1 MERRTRYLWTV
12 LQDTGGRNGAV
23 VALCLTATLCAA
35 RTPAD
40 TLSVDSCVGLALARA
55 PAARAAAF
63 DVDAAAA
70 RLRAAR
76 AAYAPR
82 LLAEGEY
89 GRSQGF
95 DEVVTNGGSTAAL
108 LTVETTLLDG
118 GLRDAQVAS
127 AQARLKSAAALEQ
140 QRRADVA
147 LAVRTAYF
155 VALAA
160 RSETEIQGDNLRVLR
175 ESVGLLQR
183 QEAIGLVPHND
194 VLRGQLAVEA
204 AQTAQ
209 RAAAAQLDT
218 ARREL
223 AALIDADVTAASL
236 TEPAPAAFHEATAA
250 MIDASPVITDARA
263 ALEAARHDADAMRS
277 EWRGHVTLTASGG
290 ALGVQPGPTFRD
302 NGGGQ
307 FLFGVSVPLFDG
319 GAVAARIAAAVA
331 AANSAAADLQQARQT
346 ITIALARASV
356 EARRAQADLTAGQR
370 TVPTAEEDF
379 QLMRARYFG
388 GGNVRLLE
396 VLDALSQSVE
406 SRLNV
411 PRALLTCRL
420 AVATEAQILGEVT
433 P

>member
-1 MERRTRYLWTV
+1 
-12 LQDTGGRNGAV
+12 
-23 VALCLTATLCAA
+23 
-35 RTPAD
+35 
-40 TLSVDSCVGLALARA
+40 
-55 PAARAAAF
+55 
-63 DVDAAAA
+63 
-70 RLRAAR
+70 
-76 AAYAPR
+76 
-82 LLAEGEY
+82 
-89 GRSQGF
+89 
-95 DEVVTNGGSTAAL
+95 
-108 LTVETTLLDG
+108 
-118 GLRDAQVAS
+118 
-127 AQARLKSAAALEQ
+127 
-140 QRRADVA
+140 
-147 LAVRTAYF
+147 
-155 VALAA
+155 
-160 RSETEIQGDNLRVLR
+160 
-175 ESVGLLQR
+175 
-183 QEAIGLVPHND
+183 
-194 VLRGQLAVEA
+194 
-204 AQTAQ
+204 
-209 RAAAAQLDT
+209 
-218 ARREL
+218 
-223 AALIDADVTAASL
+223 
-236 TEPAPAAFHEATAA
+236 